1 MTTVYG
7 LTILKRTRGVYLFIL
22 TRREYVQTHVYY
34 IWHIGGNHVYAPS
47 NEPCGGGWSGG
58 GLVSLE
64 PYRLECERERVSGQ
78 SHLIANTS
86 RFVSLTVSDLYYCE
100 NFREKYTKYTNIYMC
115 VFGLLVE
122 NIFPMRSALRIC
134 LRGDEP
140 KYILELIF
148 TE

>member
-100 NFREKYTKYTNIYMC
+100 NFREKYTKYTNIYVRIWITCWKHIPHAQRSSHMSER
-115 VFGLLVE
+115 GRGG
-122 NIFPMRSALRIC
+122 IFL
-134 LRGDEP
+134 EP
-140 KYILELIF
+140 IF